1 MPDPIQMAK
10 AMGLAFAASALMLG
24 IFTWWGRR
32 RATGPTWIDAGWV
45 LGIGAG
51 FYLGCWLLGL
61 RPHWPPVEDMDRLLE
76 IVVPA
81 ALVVELLAAFPRIP
95 RWLIWTL
102 RLALA
107 GCVAR
112 VLLHGSI
119 YLSDPAEPG
128 TSAWPPARA
137 WLILGLLAAAQ
148 ATSWVLLVL
157 LARRSSAISTVVC
170 LAIASGGSAIT
181 IMLSA
186 YATGGQ
192 AGLPLAAALLGASAV
207 ALVTPKPARLTVP
220 IGLALVGL
228 SSLLV
233 MGRFFGELRTE
244 HAVLLFIAPLLAW
257 LPELPRWLARLL
269 LVSVLAFGVLAD
281 AALKFA
287 AGSGPSAS
295 GSEDP
300 SSQYYEVITGDSAVY
315 PGIAFGSRGIRLRR
329 SRRQE
334 AAS

>member
-1 MPDPIQMAK
+1 MPDPIQMAQ
-10 AMGLAFAASALMLG
+10 ATGLAFAASAVLLG

-32 RATGPTWIDAGWV
+32 RATGPAWIDAGWV

-51 FYLGCWLLGL
+51 FYLGCWLLGV
-61 RPHWPPVEDMDRLLE
+61 RPHWPPGEDMDRLLE

-81 ALVVELLAAFPRIP
+81 ALGIELLAAFPRIP

-102 RLALA
+102 RLVIA
-107 GCVAR
+107 GCLAR

-119 YLSDPAEPG
+119 YLSDSTGPG
-128 TSAWPPARA
+128 TLAWPPATA
-137 WLILGLLAAAQ
+137 WLILRLLEAAL

-157 LARRSSAISTVVC
+157 LAQRSTATSTVVC
-170 LAIASGGSAIT
+170 LAITIGGSAIA

-207 ALVTPKPARLTVP
+207 AMMAPGPARSTAP
-220 IGLALVGL
+220 IGVAIVGL

-233 MGRFFGELRTE
+233 IGRFFGELRTD

-257 LPELPRWLARLL
+257 IPELPRLRRMPPWARGLTRVL
-269 LVSVLAFGVLAD
+269 LVSALVFGVLAD
-281 AALKFA
+281 AGRRFA
-287 AGSGPSAS
+287 AGSGPSAP

-300 SSQYYEVITGDSAVY
+300 SSQYYEDLG
-315 PGIAFGSRGIRLRR
+315 R
-329 SRRQE
+329 
-334 AAS
+334 